1 MARGKPKA
9 QKHTREKI
17 LDAAEDLF
25 AEKGFDAASL
35 SDIADQ
41 VGIRQP
47 GIFKHFATKKDLYFA
62 VVTRIM
68 DPWFE
73 MLSTFAEDVSSR
85 EKAQLLLNEWV
96 TYQAQHP
103 NLARLIQQAT
113 LVGGWQLELLAD
125 KWFGQLVDR
134 ERDLELSRE
143 DYWQHNSEMTPWI
156 VMALHNMMLGYVTMA
171 PLYQR
176 LFGFDPLSKD
186 AIEKQSE
193 FYFSFC
199 ERGLVKPEFHGRD
212 RPK

>member
-1 MARGKPKA
+1 MARGKSKNV
-9 QKHTREKI
+9 KHTRDKI

-47 GIFKHFATKKDLYFA
+47 GIFKHFDTKKDLYIV

-73 MLSTFAEDVSSR
+73 MLSTFTEDVSSYG
-85 EKAQLLLNEWV
+85 KAQHLLNKWV

-113 LVGGWQLELLAD
+113 LAGGWQLDLIAD
-125 KWFGQLVDR
+125 KWFGQLVAR
-134 ERDLELSRE
+134 VHDLDLSR
-143 DYWQHNSEMTPWI
+143 DNYWQHNSEMTPWI

-171 PLYQR
+171 PLYER
-176 LFGFDPLSKD
+176 LYGFDPLSGD
-186 AIEKQSE
+186 AIEKQSD

-199 ERGLVKPEFHGRD
+199 ERGLVKPQFHGRD